1 MYHECSIQS
10 VTRMPR
16 RLVQVG
22 NIIRG
27 DLQLFHPRRLCCPQL
42 KTRYNSFIYPMMTWP
57 RTYPSTHTAER
68 KKQAVSNRGGL
79 STYRNQN
86 GGNKVEA
93 WFGAHQEGADIIIV
107 QHNCSAR
114 CIYTHQRGFFENVK
128 RVHFNCKQFCGKPS
142 YHYPQLHC
150 WWQKDTAN
158 KSRFSIHASTNMS
171 LTLIIN

>member
-1 MYHECSIQS
+1 MYHECSIKS
-10 VTRMPR
+10 VTGMPR

-22 NIIRG
+22 NIIRC

-42 KTRYNSFIYPMMTWP
+42 KTRYNSFICPMMTWP
-57 RTYPSTHTAER
+57 RTYPSTHFRE

-114 CIYTHQRGFFENVK
+114 CSYTHQRGIFWE
-128 RVHFNCKQFCGKPS
+128 CQES
-142 YHYPQLHC
+142 SLQLQAVLWKTFIPLPITRLLMAERH
-150 WWQKDTAN
+150 WK
-158 KSRFSIHASTNMS
+158 
-171 LTLIIN
+171 